1 MKHGGNDDYGYM
13 ITIKSGREIDLMR
26 RAGDILA
33 RCLLMLE
40 RNVADG
46 VATSELDRLAGEFV
60 YASDCL
66 PSFLGVPG
74 FVDGAPDYP
83 ANLCVSVNDEVIHG
97 LPGPRRLKAGDIV
110 SIDMGLIYKGY
121 HSDMARTFCVGAVS
135 DEAARLVRATREA
148 FCEGMLGA
156 VPGNRV
162 SDISRRVQRRAEAD
176 GYSVVRDFVGHGIGT
191 ELHEPPQIPNFVSR
205 GERGERLAAGMT
217 LAIEPM
223 VNAGAHGVEILPNK
237 WTVVTRDGSLSAHH
251 ENTLLVTADGQPA
264 ILSAP
269 A

>member
-1 MKHGGNDDYGYM
+1 MV
-13 ITIKSGREIDLMR
+13 TIKNGREIDLMR

-46 VATSELDRLAGEFV
+46 VTTAELDRLAGEFLRGCDSV
-60 YASDCL
+60 

-74 FVDGAPDYP
+74 VVDGAPAYP
-83 ANLCVSVNDEVIHG
+83 ASLCASVNDEVIHG
-97 LPGPRRLKAGDIV
+97 IPGARRLKSGDIV
-110 SIDMGLIYKGY
+110 SIDMGAIYKGY

-135 DEAARLVRATREA
+135 EDAARLVRATEEA
-148 FCEGMLGA
+148 FREGLLGA

-176 GYSVVRDFVGHGIGT
+176 GFSVVREFVGHGIGSQM
-191 ELHEPPQIPNFVSR
+191 HEPPQIPNFVSR

-223 VNAGAHGVEILPNK
+223 VNAGAFEVDVLPDK

-251 ENTLLVTADGQPA
+251 ENTLLVTADGPPA